1 MKNNKIIKNIVNE
14 IIDKIQS
21 CNLELNKIYEFNLG
35 NMSHCNMSHEEM
47 INHYKNNSSPL
58 SFLIEK
64 ILPKWFDKIIYDTT
78 PHEIKYNNTIIKIK
92 PDLKDKKTKSI
103 LYDQKSFNLKGGS
116 FKRSSYKGIGR
127 KYNKELNEIWAKN
140 QIFIW
145 TDVCE
150 LPKIKIIALTGEE
163 CLKRFPKCDI
173 KYNEKDKLFNP

>member
-64 ILPKWFDKIIYDTT
+64 YPISAI
-78 PHEIKYNNTIIKIK
+78 
-92 PDLKDKKTKSI
+92 
-103 LYDQKSFNLKGGS
+103 NLGS
-116 FKRSSYKGIGR
+116 PFSSVKRS
-127 KYNKELNEIWAKN
+127 L
-140 QIFIW
+140 
-145 TDVCE
+145 
-150 LPKIKIIALTGEE
+150 L
-163 CLKRFPKCDI
+163 
-173 KYNEKDKLFNP
+173 